1 MKRVYSAVLIA
12 MLVLVVGCQ
21 DSNIKNRLKGDVKT
35 TPTTE
40 EKTQKDTSSNKDV
53 TMTFDS
59 TSKETPVDVRE
70 GVIIDNDVPQEQTVT
85 VTVNK
90 DDVDNDTDTVKDSE
104 GVIIPDAT
112 VMKRI
117 QGFRIQIMSVSNKN
131 TADTVSKQLM
141 ERWETAK
148 KGSMSY
154 QYRENIPI
162 YIEYYEPFWKIRV
175 GNYKNKT
182 EAEDQLKN
190 VKRLG
195 YTDAWI
201 VQSMI
206 IVKE

>member
-1 MKRVYSAVLIA
+1 MKKVYAVALIA
-12 MLVLVVGCQ
+12 MLIMTVGCQ
-21 DSNIKNRLKGDVKT
+21 DSNIKTRLKGDVKT

-40 EKTQKDTSSNKDV
+40 EKTQKDTSSSKDV
-53 TMTFDS
+53 TMKFDPA
-59 TSKETPVDVRE
+59 SKETPVDVRE
-70 GVIIDNDVPQEQTVT
+70 GVIIDNDMPQEQTVT

-90 DDVDNDTDTVKDSE
+90 DDADSDTIAVKDSE

-112 VMKRI
+112 VMKRV

-131 TADTVSKQLM
+131 TADTISKQLLD
-141 ERWETAK
+141 RWEGAR

-154 QYRENIPI
+154 TYRENIPI

-175 GNYKNKT
+175 GNYKTKT
-182 EAEDQLKN
+182 DAENQLKD

-195 YTDAWI
+195 YSDAWI